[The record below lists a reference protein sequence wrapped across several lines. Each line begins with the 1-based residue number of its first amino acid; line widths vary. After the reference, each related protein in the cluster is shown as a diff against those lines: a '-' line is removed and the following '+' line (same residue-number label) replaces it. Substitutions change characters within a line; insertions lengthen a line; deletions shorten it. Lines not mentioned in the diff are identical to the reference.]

1 MQVLG
6 SIAFGVMTVVNLV
19 VLAPVLYSMFHRAK

>member
-1 MQVLG
+1 MHVLG

-19 VLAPVLYSMFHRAK
+19 VLAVVLYCMFRRAK